1 MKHTIMLGELIYEQR
16 GKISGYRVLDTKGPT
31 VETTISGTGIIKGV
45 DVTDIVTYW
54 SRPSESDRNVFY
66 AEGQGIILS
75 KEGEMASWKGYGIG
89 HYNNRS
95 RADRG
100 SVIFSS
106 KSEGKLS
113 FINNTIGVFEY
124 EADENGNT
132 VGKIWEWK

>member
-1 MKHTIMLGELIYEQR
+1 MLGELIYEQR
-16 GKISGYRVLDTKGPT
+16 GKISGYRVLDTEGPT
-31 VETTISGTGIIKGV
+31 VETTISGTGIMKGV

-100 SVIFSS
+100 SVILSS

>member
-1 MKHTIMLGELIYEQR
+1 MLGELIYEQR
-16 GKISGYRVLDTKGPT
+16 GKISGYRVLDIEGPT
-31 VETTISGTGIIKGV
+31 VETSISGTGIIKGV
-45 DVTDIVTYW
+45 DVTDVVTYW
-54 SRPSESDRNVFY
+54 SRPSAGDKNVFY

-89 HYNNRS
+89 RYNNRS
-95 RADRG
+95 RADMG

-106 KSEGKLS
+106 KSDGKLS